1 MSEKQIRE
9 FYDKDFLTIM
19 REIKKKSEVNKTFNL
34 GKKNIIKVALLG
46 TGSLQY
52 FASMLKYG
60 LNMVDVSIEVFIG
73 TYKGAEIDI
82 MDDDSEYYKFEPD
95 ITVIFTDYREILQ
108 FPDLYMQEEQ
118 VWKMVLAVYLKSI
131 CVTVTLPICAWL
143 FMPGLILI
151 WWRT

>member
-52 FASMLKYG
+52 FASILKYG

-108 FPDLYMQEEQ
+108 FPDL
-118 VWKMVLAVYLKSI
+118 LHNSAPIAFRSAARLGSITNVYIS
-131 CVTVTLPICAWL
+131 LPSRRRV
-143 FMPGLILI
+143 F
-151 WWRT
+151 TK